1 MKIDKGT
8 LAGIFDSTL
17 LREGITG
24 EEIAKLCKNAISQNF
39 FAVCVPPEFVRHAY
53 EHVKDSPVRVVSV
66 VSFPSGADPTLV
78 KCSQAEKIVKDGA
91 DEIDMVM
98 NIKRFLAGKY
108 NEVYEDILNTVIAA
122 KSTNS
127 RRFLVDVTVVKVIIE
142 TSQLRMSEI
151 ESGHTEGFLIQ
162 KASEI
167 AAKAQ
172 VDFVKTSTGLHKAG
186 GVRVTDVSLIKQV
199 IPESVKVKA
208 AGGVKTLKQVI
219 ELMEEGVDRIGTS
232 SAGQI
237 MSELEK

>member
-1 MKIDKGT
+1 MI
-8 LAGIFDSTL
+8 DSTL
-17 LREGITG
+17 LKDGTTEPEITQ
-24 EEIAKLCKNAISQNF
+24 LCSEAVKRKYC
-39 FAVCVPPEFVRHAY
+39 AVCVQPEFVTHAQSC
-53 EHVKDSPVRVVSV
+53 VQDSPVRVVSV
-66 VSFPSGADPTLV
+66 VSFPSGEDPTSV
-78 KCSQAEKIVKDGA
+78 KCAQAETIVKNGA

-98 NIKRFLAGKY
+98 NIKRFLAGTY

-122 KSTNS
+122 KSANS
-127 RRFLVDVTVVKVIIE
+127 RRFLVDVTIVKVIIE

-151 ESGHTEGFLIQ
+151 ENGYTEGFLIQ